1 MRTENVE
8 IYSDQSNA
16 AVMRHPGRR
25 FPGVLIQGDTLYG
38 LCVAADTSCNRL
50 RGSMDEEGY
59 SELNEL
65 RNHLQS
71 LLTHYKSVLAAHQMP
86 LPFSESQ
93 SG

>member
-1 MRTENVE
+1 MRMDNVE

-38 LCVAADTSCNRL
+38 LCVAADASCARL
-50 RGSMDEEGY
+50 RSSMDEEGY

-71 LLTHYKSVLAAHQMP
+71 LLAHYKSVLAAHDIQ

-93 SG
+93 CV